1 MGFAF
6 FSARYLL
13 FSCIMSAI
21 PVFIIAYNNLT
32 FVKNFVKQVY
42 PYTQHIVIIDNC
54 STYIE
59 QHKWYDSLQDPKIRI
74 LKLAENYGHSVIDK
88 YGDQLGVPPVFVLSD
103 PDLELNP
110 KMPLDA
116 IDRLH
121 ALSIKYQRH
130 RIGLALNI
138 ADYEQFL
145 EVDAK
150 LIHDNEV
157 PYWQNKIPDDSY
169 ELYVASTDTTFALH
183 NRTFQDRWYDNIR
196 IAGDF
201 TCKHLPWYRD
211 YIRNNVPKEE
221 LIEYYKNNISSSI
234 AKKYNLDFFLPSV

>member
-1 MGFAF
+1 
-6 FSARYLL
+6 
-13 FSCIMSAI
+13 MSAI
-21 PVFIIAYNNLT
+21 PVIVIAYNNLS
-32 FVKNFVKQVY
+32 FVKNFVKQVA
-42 PYTQHIVIIDNC
+42 PYTQHIFIVDNC
-54 STYIE
+54 STYVE

-88 YGDQLGVPPVFVLSD
+88 YGEQLRIPPVFVLSD

-116 IDRLH
+116 IDKLY
-121 ALSIKYQRH
+121 ALSLKYQRR
-130 RIGLALNI
+130 RIGLALSI
-138 ADYEQFL
+138 ADYDQFL
-145 EVDAK
+145 DGEGK
-150 LIHDNEV
+150 QIHDGESQ
-157 PYWQNKIPDDSY
+157 YWQQRIPDESY
-169 ELYVASTDTTFALH
+169 ELYVSPTDTTFALH

-234 AKKYNLDFFLPSV
+234 AKKYNLDFFLPASQ

>member
-1 MGFAF
+1 
-6 FSARYLL
+6 
-13 FSCIMSAI
+13 
-21 PVFIIAYNNLT
+21 V
-32 FVKNFVKQVY
+32 
-42 PYTQHIVIIDNC
+42 
-54 STYIE
+54 E

-74 LKLAENYGHSVIDK
+74 LKLAENYGHGVIDK
-88 YGDQLGVPPVFVLSD
+88 YGEQLGVPLVFVLSD

-116 IDRLH
+116 IDQLH
-121 ALSIKYQRH
+121 ALSVKYQRH

-183 NRTFQDRWYDNIR
+183 NRNFQDRWYDNIR

-201 TCKHLPWYRD
+201 TCKHLPWYHD
-211 YIRNNVPKEE
+211 YIRKNIPKEE
-221 LIEYYKNNISSSI
+221 LMEYYKNNISSGI
-234 AKKYNLDFFLPSV
+234 ANKYNLDFFFPPV